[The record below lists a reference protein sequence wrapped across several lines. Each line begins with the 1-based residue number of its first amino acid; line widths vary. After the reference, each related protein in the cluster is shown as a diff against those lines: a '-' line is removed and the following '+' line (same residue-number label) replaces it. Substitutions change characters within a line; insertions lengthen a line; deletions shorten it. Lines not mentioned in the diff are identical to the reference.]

1 MKIKLS
7 VKDLEFAYDSVPVLT
22 GMTMDITEGK
32 MVTILGPNGCGKSTF
47 IKCVNRILNPGAG
60 TVEVEG
66 VPTGGLSRREL
77 AKKMSYV
84 PQTSLRVFPHTVF
97 DVILM
102 GRRPHLGWTSSGEDE
117 ERVWD
122 VIDLLGLE
130 DIALSSFNELS
141 GGQQQ
146 KALIGRAL
154 VQDTGLLLLDEPTSN
169 LDLWHQMDVMRIV
182 EDLVSGGRITALMAV
197 HDLNMAAR
205 FSSGIIMMKRGKI
218 VATGNP
224 WEVLTPENIAA
235 VYGVEAEIREMNGG
249 RTPLVVPLRQL
260 RSDCCM
266 PVPPG

>member
-7 VKDLEFAYDSVPVLT
+7 VKGLEFAYDSVPVLS

-47 IKCVNRILNPGAG
+47 IKCVNRILKPGAG
-60 TVEVEG
+60 TVEVDGEATAG
-66 VPTGGLSRREL
+66 FSRREL
-77 AKKMSYV
+77 ARRMSYV
-84 PQTSLRVFPHTVF
+84 PQSSLRVFPHTVF

-102 GRRPHLGWTSSGEDE
+102 GRRPHLGWSSSGEDE

-122 VIDLLGLE
+122 VVDLLGLE
-130 DIALSSFNELS
+130 DIALSAFNELS

-154 VQDTGLLLLDEPTSN
+154 VQDTGLILLDEPTSN

-182 EDLVSGGRITALMAV
+182 EELVSGGKITALMAV

-205 FSSGIIMMKRGKI
+205 FSTDIIMMKNGRI
-218 VATGNP
+218 TATGDP
-224 WEVLTPENIAA
+224 WEVMTPENIAG
-235 VYGVEAEIREMNGG
+235 VYGVEAEILKLSG
-249 RTPLVVPLRQL
+249 RNKPLVVPLKQL

-266 PVPPG
+266 PIPPE